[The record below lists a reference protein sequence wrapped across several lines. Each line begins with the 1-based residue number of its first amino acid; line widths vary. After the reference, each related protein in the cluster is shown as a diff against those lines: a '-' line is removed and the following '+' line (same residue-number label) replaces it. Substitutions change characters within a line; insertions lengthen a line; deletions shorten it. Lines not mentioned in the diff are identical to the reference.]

1 MGKVK
6 PISQV
11 EKDFVR
17 NNYPAKSISEI
28 ARSLGRSRSCVY
40 KIIKSEKLAKKHCE
54 SAGELIRGPWGKSV
68 QDRRDFVNDS
78 HPSDIQRLHEL
89 RDLLQEALR
98 EASHREMAA
107 IAREYRATIEV
118 IQRIEGEEA
127 SDAEDGLN
135 ALAAAITQKM
145 SS

>member
-40 KIIKSEKLAKKHCE
+40 KIIKTEKLAEKHCE

-78 HPSDIQRLHEL
+78 RPSDIQRLHEL
-89 RDLLQEALR
+89 RDLLQEALK
-98 EASHREMAA
+98 EAGPREMAA

-118 IQRIEGEEA
+118 IQRIEGEEG
-127 SDAEDGLN
+127 SDAEDGLS